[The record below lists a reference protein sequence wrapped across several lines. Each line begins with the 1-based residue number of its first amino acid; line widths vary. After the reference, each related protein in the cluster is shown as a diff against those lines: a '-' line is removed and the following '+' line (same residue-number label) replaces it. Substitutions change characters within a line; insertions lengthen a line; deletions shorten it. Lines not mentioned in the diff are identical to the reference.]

1 MTNWKDLGVEST
13 SMSAISKLDVKAL
26 KPKSSGRLSPE
37 IVLALRDLLGIERV
51 AARLT
56 SLELWCAPLV
66 IPAPRSVHIPVT
78 PHSPSAPLAG
88 RSDDSRRSES
98 LVIPVPR

>member
-66 IPAPRSVHIPVT
+66 IPAPPRSIHI